1 MNTDR
6 EKAVAYHEAGH
17 AIAFVHF
24 NLPIA
29 SCWIEDGAEPHGRTE
44 LQGVVGPECHRD
56 LVILWAGPIAEM
68 RVDPFAV
75 VAEGDQSTAKQVL
88 NNLGAGAS
96 WLDMIDLLQR
106 TAKEAVELVERDWPS
121 IELVAHALLERKSLH
136 GEEVYALSKAV
147 KP

>member
-1 MNTDR
+1 
-6 EKAVAYHEAGH
+6 
-17 AIAFVHF
+17 
-24 NLPIA
+24 
-29 SCWIEDGAEPHGRTE
+29 
-44 LQGVVGPECHRD
+44 
-56 LVILWAGPIAEM
+56 M

-96 WLDMIDLLQR
+96 WLEMIDLLQR